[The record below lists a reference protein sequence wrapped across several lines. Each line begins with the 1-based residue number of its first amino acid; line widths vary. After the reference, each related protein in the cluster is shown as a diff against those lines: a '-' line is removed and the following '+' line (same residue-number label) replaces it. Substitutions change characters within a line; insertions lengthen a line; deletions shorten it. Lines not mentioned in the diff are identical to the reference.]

1 MKVTRPLRAAS
12 SAAFVRF
19 PKAVGRGV
27 ARTLRSRILPWLLV
41 VAALVVAG
49 YFWQQRHESQA
60 EERRGQVVTAVARS
74 FLGAL
79 TNFSASTIDTDVQR
93 IRSFAVGDFADQVD
107 EFFGP
112 EAISKIK
119 DAEAKS
125 VGRVQSVFVQEL
137 SGATATVFGVVTEVV
152 TNNSTPA
159 PQTEIV
165 RLNVQMI
172 QTATGWKISK
182 VEILQS
188 PGSSPIGG

>member
-1 MKVTRPLRAAS
+1 M
-12 SAAFVRF
+12 
-19 PKAVGRGV
+19 
-27 ARTLRSRILPWLLV
+27 
-41 VAALVVAG
+41 
-49 YFWQQRHESQA
+49 
-60 EERRGQVVTAVARS
+60 
-74 FLGAL
+74 
-79 TNFSASTIDTDVQR
+79 
-93 IRSFAVGDFADQVD
+93 GDFADQVD

-152 TNNSTPA
+152 TNNSSPA
-159 PQTEIV
+159 PQNEVV

-172 QTATGWKISK
+172 QTATGWKVSK